1 MISPRKPGL
10 GAVFGGLAAVLVL
23 MTAAC
28 DQSARP
34 GAAEAGAITF
44 AILSAEDRASAEPLW
59 QPLLDDMAEAIGVPV
74 EARFGQSYDE
84 LVEAMADG
92 QVQAGW
98 FSARVAIDA
107 IDRAGAEVLART
119 VNAEGEDSY
128 RAVLIARA
136 GGGVTLDRVMAC
148 DRTLRIGL
156 GDAGSTSA
164 TLAPT
169 TFLFAPKGQD
179 PQRCFREVRI
189 GNHQENANAVAAG
202 TLDVAASNTVTLT
215 AMMQRNPQLAG
226 QLTEVWRSRP
236 LPEGAIL
243 MRSDLDPTVRE
254 KARSFL
260 LTYGQGDTAE
270 AGRQRK
276 VLAALNYSQFRAAD
290 ENYLDPVRE
299 MVLSQRLSEALAAGD
314 RAGAETARRDLQSL
328 QARREV
334 LP

>member
-10 GAVFGGLAAVLVL
+10 GAVFGGLAAILVL

-28 DQSARP
+28 DRPAEP
-34 GAAEAGAITF
+34 GAADGGTITF

-59 QPLLDDMAEAIGVPV
+59 QPLLDDMAEAIGAPV

-92 QVQAGW
+92 KVQAGW

-107 IDRAGAEVLART
+107 IDRADAEVLART

-136 GGGVTLDRVMAC
+136 GDGVTLERVTAC

-156 GDAGSTSA
+156 GDASSTSA
-164 TLAPT
+164 TLAPM
-169 TFLFAPKGQD
+169 TFLFAPRGLD
-179 PQRCFREVRI
+179 PRRCFREVRI
-189 GNHQENANAVAAG
+189 GNHQDNANAVAAG
-202 TLDVAASNTVTLT
+202 TLDVAASNTVNLT
-215 AMMQRNPQLAG
+215 TMMRRNPQLAE

-236 LPEGAIL
+236 LPEGGIL

-254 KARSFL
+254 KTRSFL
-260 LTYGQGDTAE
+260 LTYGQGDSAE
-270 AGRQRK
+270 ARRQRR
-276 VLAALNYSQFRAAD
+276 VLAALNYSRFRAAD

-299 MVLSQRLSEALAAGD
+299 MVVAQRLSEARAAGD
-314 RAGAETARRDLQSL
+314 QAGIETAQRDLQRL

>member
-10 GAVFGGLAAVLVL
+10 GAVFGGLAAILVL

-28 DQSARP
+28 DRPAEP
-34 GAAEAGAITF
+34 GAAEGGAITF

-59 QPLLDDMAEAIGVPV
+59 QPLLDDMAEAIGAPV

-84 LVEAMADG
+84 LVDAMADG
-92 QVQAGW
+92 KVQAGW

-107 IDRAGAEVLART
+107 IDRADAEVLART

-136 GGGVTLDRVMAC
+136 GDGVTLERVTAC

-156 GDAGSTSA
+156 GDASSTSA
-164 TLAPT
+164 TLAPM
-169 TFLFAPKGQD
+169 TFLFAPRGLD
-179 PQRCFREVRI
+179 PRRCFREVRI
-189 GNHQENANAVAAG
+189 GNHQDNANAVAAG
-202 TLDVAASNTVTLT
+202 TLDVAASNTVNLT
-215 AMMQRNPQLAG
+215 TMMRRNPQLAE

-236 LPEGAIL
+236 LPEGGIL

-254 KARSFL
+254 KTRSFL
-260 LTYGQGDTAE
+260 LTYGQGDSAE
-270 AGRQRK
+270 ARRQRR
-276 VLAALNYSQFRAAD
+276 VLAALNYSRFRAAD

-299 MVLSQRLSEALAAGD
+299 MVVAQRLSEARAAGD
-314 RAGAETARRDLQSL
+314 QAGIETAQRDLQRL

>member
-10 GAVFGGLAAVLVL
+10 GAVFGGLAAILVL

-28 DQSARP
+28 DRPAEP
-34 GAAEAGAITF
+34 GAADGGTITF

-59 QPLLDDMAEAIGVPV
+59 QPLLDDMAEAIGAPV

-92 QVQAGW
+92 KVQAGW

-107 IDRAGAEVLART
+107 IDRADAEVLART

-136 GGGVTLDRVMAC
+136 GDGVTLERVTAC

-156 GDAGSTSA
+156 GDASSTSA
-164 TLAPT
+164 TLAPM
-169 TFLFAPKGQD
+169 TFLFAPRGLD
-179 PQRCFREVRI
+179 PRRCFREVRI
-189 GNHQENANAVAAG
+189 GNHQDNANAVAAG
-202 TLDVAASNTVTLT
+202 TLDVAASNTVNLT
-215 AMMQRNPQLAG
+215 TMMRRNPQLAE

-236 LPEGAIL
+236 LPEGGIL

-254 KARSFL
+254 KTRSFL
-260 LTYGQGDTAE
+260 LTYGQGDSAE
-270 AGRQRK
+270 ARRQRR
-276 VLAALNYSQFRAAD
+276 VLAALNYSRFRAAD

-299 MVLSQRLSEALAAGD
+299 MVVAQRLSEARVAGD
-314 RAGAETARRDLQSL
+314 RAGIETAQRDLQRL